1 MASDARSPGTDDLPS
16 FGNAI
21 LGDTTK
27 KKGAWRTKKKK
38 EKMRCYLSAS
48 QPSELLILE
57 YTMEILEF
65 IGLYVELASLQIYHV
80 IYSFVYCK
88 RAGLFRIP
96 YVCTHICACTWMW
109 KFDMS
114 VI

>member
-21 LGDTTK
+21 LGDTAK
-27 KKGAWRTKKKK
+27 KRRVENKKKK
-38 EKMRCYLSAS
+38 KRKTRCYLSAS

-57 YTMEILEF
+57 YTMEILKF

-80 IYSFVYCK
+80 IYLFVYCK
-88 RAGLFRIP
+88 RPGLFRICMYM
-96 YVCTHICACTWMW
+96 YVLIHCTW
-109 KFDMS
+109 KFGH
-114 VI
+114 

>member
-1 MASDARSPGTDDLPS
+1 
-16 FGNAI
+16 
-21 LGDTTK
+21 
-27 KKGAWRTKKKK
+27 
-38 EKMRCYLSAS
+38 MRCYLSAS

-88 RAGLFRIP
+88 RTGLFCICMYSYICVYMDVEIR
-96 YVCTHICACTWMW
+96 YVGH
-109 KFDMS
+109 
-114 VI
+114 

>member
-27 KKGAWRTKKKK
+27 KKGAWRTKKKKK

-88 RAGLFRIP
+88 RAGLFRICMYSYICVYMDVEIR
-96 YVCTHICACTWMW
+96 YVGH
-109 KFDMS
+109 
-114 VI
+114 